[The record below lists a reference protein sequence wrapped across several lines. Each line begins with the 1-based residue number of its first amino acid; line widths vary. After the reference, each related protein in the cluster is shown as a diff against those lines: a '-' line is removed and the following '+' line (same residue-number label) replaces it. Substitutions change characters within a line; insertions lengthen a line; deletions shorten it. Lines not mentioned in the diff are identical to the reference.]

1 MKLKW
6 NPQLFV
12 VFSKGEACAYTFINK
27 QTYDV
32 QNRWLKSIYIPA
44 SQESQLC
51 LTTAEVQGQLEM
63 NYTNMT
69 GIHLK
74 VYLLSDPPKPNQ
86 CPEICAFPG
95 VVVFL

>member
-1 MKLKW
+1 ME
-6 NPQLFV
+6 LFV
-12 VFSKGEACAYTFINK
+12 VFLKGEVCAYTYINK

-32 QNRWLKSIYIPA
+32 QSRWLKSICIPA

-63 NYTNMT
+63 NYTNMI
-69 GIHLK
+69 GIPPK
-74 VYLLSDPPKPNQ
+74 VYLFSDPPKPNQ
-86 CPEICAFPG
+86 HPGICAFPG

>member
-1 MKLKW
+1 M
-6 NPQLFV
+6 
-12 VFSKGEACAYTFINK
+12 FSKGEACAYTFISK